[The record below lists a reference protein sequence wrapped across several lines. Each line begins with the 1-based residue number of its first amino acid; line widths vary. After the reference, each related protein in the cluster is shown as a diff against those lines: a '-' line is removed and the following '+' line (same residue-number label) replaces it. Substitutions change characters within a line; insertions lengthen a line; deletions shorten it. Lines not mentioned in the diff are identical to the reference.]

1 MFAISCPNQF
11 IYFASKCRPF
21 TAQFDHP
28 ECILTRNIAYIF
40 HDSISS
46 HAHVALFLTKFT
58 SKKYRFT
65 MEKDTMLQNIS

>member
-1 MFAISCPNQF
+1 MFAISCLNQF

-46 HAHVALFLTKFT
+46 HAHVALV
-58 SKKYRFT
+58 
-65 MEKDTMLQNIS
+65 